1 MRKVEGAAA
10 AGAKAQTLFFSIFG
24 PAEAVPLLQN
34 TPADRL
40 FQQAVRPCPCYKTPQ
55 QIDFFNKLS
64 GRALVT
70 KHPSRS
76 TFSTNCQAVPL
87 LQNSPADRLFQQA
100 VRPCPCYKTP
110 QQIDFF

>member
-24 PAEAVPLLQN
+24 PAEAVPLSQN

-55 QIDFFNKLS
+55 QIDFFSKLS
-64 GRALVT
+64 GRALVA

-76 TFSTNCQAVPL
+76 TFSTSCQAVPL
-87 LQNSPADRLFQQA
+87 LQNTPADRLFLASCQA
-100 VRPCPCYKTP
+100 VPLL
-110 QQIDFF
+110 